1 MNLAKTCQSSWKQQR
16 KTEICCLSNIGKWA
30 NISFLDDDY
39 DGDEYDDDDD
49 YDDHDG
55 DADVVDDHYDDD
67 DDNYDD
73 YDDDDDDDDDDADDD
88 NLSRLMMMIMTKM
101 VMMTIMIL
109 IILLVVD
116 DDDDD
121 DDDDNSSCLMIF
133 CRDHWLVQLNWLSLH
148 HSNQERTC
156 YSHLEDKIGFLI
168 LLILFS
174 ILFPDHDNCFSICQ

>member
-49 YDDHDG
+49 YDGHDG

-73 YDDDDDDDDDDADDD
+73 YDD
-88 NLSRLMMMIMTKM
+88 
-101 VMMTIMIL
+101 
-109 IILLVVD
+109 VV

-156 YSHLEDKIGFLI
+156 YSHLGDKIGFLI

-174 ILFPDHDNCFSICQ
+174 ILLLDHHNCFSICQ